1 MKRFIASLVFL
12 TILFSI
18 HAQSTKELFMPK
30 EIKKAYEDGTRAYD
44 GKPGTN
50 YFQNTTD
57 YQIKAEFNPET
68 RTITGSETITYKNNS
83 KDSLSHIYI
92 KLYQDLFKKG
102 SARNWDL
109 GPVDIHDGVLIKSLK
124 INNSEIALNSIYIR
138 RNATNMRV
146 NLPEKILP
154 KSITKIEIDWEVII
168 PGTIPVRMG
177 TYHGTNFMIAY
188 WYPKMAVYD
197 DIRGWNSVPHT
208 GSCEYYNEFGDF
220 EVEITVP
227 KEYNVWSSG
236 LLQNAKEIYSKKYL
250 DKMEKAANSDEI
262 IRVIT
267 KEGRL
272 ENKITKDAEK
282 HTYKFKARNLP
293 DFAFAV
299 SNSYLWDATSVKVGN
314 NRVLVHAVYYEN
326 SKDFHEVADL
336 SRKIIDYFSTECP
349 AIEFPYPQMVA
360 FNGSGGMEFPG
371 MVNDGDASNRDG
383 TIYLTAHEIGHTYF
397 PFYTGLN
404 EQRYAWMDEGLIS
417 FLPQKVVAEYT
428 DDKSYV
434 PFKSTVSS
442 YNYYAGTEIEIPLMV
457 SSINTG
463 LAYRYHAYSRSST
476 AFYMLYELIGEEKF
490 NKGLQE
496 FAKRWESKHPTPYDF
511 FFTFNEIAGEDLGWF
526 WKPWFFELGCADL
539 ALENVSEK
547 KGKKAVK
554 VLNKGGFPVPIKLK
568 VVYKNGTENVIERP
582 ISAWKNEAKS
592 IVIPLPEGKISYVV
606 LDSEM
611 VPDAF
616 SENNRIEL

>member
-12 TILFSI
+12 KILFSI

-44 GKPGTN
+44 GKPGKN

-397 PFYTGLN
+397 PFYTGLK
-404 EQRYAWMDEGLIS
+404 RT
-417 FLPQKVVAEYT
+417 KV
-428 DDKSYV
+428 
-434 PFKSTVSS
+434 
-442 YNYYAGTEIEIPLMV
+442 
-457 SSINTG
+457 
-463 LAYRYHAYSRSST
+463 R
-476 AFYMLYELIGEEKF
+476 
-490 NKGLQE
+490 
-496 FAKRWESKHPTPYDF
+496 
-511 FFTFNEIAGEDLGWF
+511 
-526 WKPWFFELGCADL
+526 
-539 ALENVSEK
+539 
-547 KGKKAVK
+547 
-554 VLNKGGFPVPIKLK
+554 
-568 VVYKNGTENVIERP
+568 
-582 ISAWKNEAKS
+582 
-592 IVIPLPEGKISYVV
+592 
-606 LDSEM
+606 LDG
-611 VPDAF
+611 
-616 SENNRIEL
+616 